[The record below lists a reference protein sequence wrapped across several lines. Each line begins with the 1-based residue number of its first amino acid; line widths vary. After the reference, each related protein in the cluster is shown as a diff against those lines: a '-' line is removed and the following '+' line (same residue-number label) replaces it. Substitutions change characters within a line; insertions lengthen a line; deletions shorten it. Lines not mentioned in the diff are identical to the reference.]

1 MIHTFEWNKTTDK
14 AIIWRQ
20 FEVDGVIALTS
31 FLTKD
36 EVKTYRESVVFALT
50 NIKVDIGE
58 SRLESAGEIGVA
70 RAPMKYRPELLN
82 LLGLSRLRGPAVEL
96 LGVGSICHLMNG
108 LVLPPQKKSI
118 GEVFQGKFHRDF
130 PRYLN
135 GYLASVNTFV
145 CLDDF
150 TVENGATKFLVG
162 SHQKPN
168 PPSKD
173 QIQNATQVV
182 ASSGTVLVF
191 DSTIWHAAGENGSTE
206 PRVGLN
212 VQWTRAFI
220 KQQLDLVRHLGVT
233 TCEAQQDDVQAS
245 LGMYSRIATS
255 LDDYYQPS
263 DKRLYRP
270 GQG

>member
-1 MIHTFEWNKTTDK
+1 MIHAFEWNETIDH
-14 AIIWRQ
+14 ADIWRQ
-20 FEVDGVIALTS
+20 FEVDGVVALNS
-31 FLTKD
+31 FLTQG
-36 EVKTYRESVVFALT
+36 EVRKYRESVVIALAD
-50 NIKVDIGE
+50 IRSDIGE
-58 SRLESAGEIGVA
+58 SKLESAGEVGVA
-70 RAPMKYRPELLN
+70 RAPMKYRPELLD

-96 LGVGSICHLMNG
+96 LGAGSICHLMNG
-108 LVLPPQKKSI
+108 LVLPPQTRSI

-150 TVENGATKFLVG
+150 TIKNGATKFLVG
-162 SHQKPN
+162 SHQMED
-168 PPSKD
+168 PPSED
-173 QIQNATQVV
+173 FIQNATQVE

-191 DSTIWHAAGENGSTE
+191 DSTIWHAAGENRSTN

-220 KQQLDLVRHLGVT
+220 KQQLDLVRYLGLAK
-233 TCEAQQDDVQAS
+233 CEALQGDVQAS
-245 LGMYSRIATS
+245 LGMHSRVATS
-255 LDDYYQPS
+255 LEEYYLPS
-263 DKRLYRP
+263 DQRLYRS